1 LIGAEKLVVLKLDGN
16 LKDTGF
22 GVNLELGFE
31 GERPYEERSGTLPA
45 APKLILYLE
54 QWQQQYRLLDT
65 PSRIKP
71 KKIIYGGAIDRVDK
85 LIQLSHQLGEE
96 LKTWLESESFRPIDK
111 LLREELSYKDSI
123 RVLLRAENSQLH
135 RLPWHLWDFL
145 ESYPRAELAFGT
157 STFKQIKQFSKVSD
171 RGKIRILAII
181 GNSEGIDT
189 EADRQLLRSLP
200 DTEIVFLVEPKRQEL
215 NTLLWEKPWDILFFA
230 GHSETD
236 KDCGRIH
243 INAEDG
249 LTIDEL
255 KYGLKHAIASGLQLA
270 VFNSCDGLGL
280 AYQLE
285 RLNLPQIVV
294 MREAVPDRVAQE
306 FLKNFLRAFSS
317 GNSLYLATRIAREKL
332 QGWENRFPCASWLP
346 VIYQNPA
353 ITPPSW
359 QDLTIKR
366 NEKIEALS
374 NIYSEG
380 EKTNV
385 NAKISFFQKLQ
396 KLLSRWQWNAIA
408 GLLLVSL
415 LVTNLITGVRSFG
428 VLQNWELADFDRLMQ
443 MRSPE
448 EVDPYIAIVTISNA
462 DIAYQQQKGMLME
475 GSLSDEALALLL
487 EKIMSYQ
494 PKAIGLDI
502 YKDRPFNHKLAS
514 LVARAHQ
521 LVGICQS
528 NNLEA
533 NSLGIEGSPNL
544 PLARLGFSDIPY
556 DSDNAIRRQFLG
568 MTPDALCGSDL
579 SFSLRLALKYLQTE
593 PVKMTPQGLQIG
605 DLILRKLTK
614 DAGGYQLPE
623 SETQGYQIL
632 INYRSSNP
640 KKVSL
645 KEILDENNGAR
656 LNQLIRDRLILIGTD
671 LPDRDRHDTPYS
683 NGKIALRSPGVVV
696 HAQAIGQLISAVR
709 ERRAILNWLP
719 EWVEIMWI
727 GFYAVIGGTIAHTAN
742 LIYNRQQKLIYLS
755 VAIAT
760 AILALYLCCYLLLNL
775 GIWLPSIPAILAFI
789 AAAIAIA
796 YNPLDIKII
805 QRQKARGNRQ

>member
-1 LIGAEKLVVLKLDGN
+1 LVGAGKLVVLKLDGN

-22 GVNLELGFE
+22 GVNIELGFE

-45 APKLILYLE
+45 APKLISYLE

-65 PSRIKP
+65 PKRIKP
-71 KKIIYGGAIDRVDK
+71 KEIIYGGAIDRVDK

-96 LKTWLESESFRPIDK
+96 LKTWLESVSFRPIDK
-111 LLREELSYKDSI
+111 LLREELNHSDSI

-145 ESYPRAELAFGT
+145 DCYPQAELAFGT
-157 STFKQIKQFSKVSD
+157 STFKQVNQFSKVGD
-171 RGKIRILAII
+171 RAKIRILAII

-189 EADRQLLRSLP
+189 EADRQLLQSLP

-215 NTLLWEKPWDILFFA
+215 NTFLWEKPWDILFFA
-230 GHSETD
+230 GHSETE

-270 VFNSCDGLGL
+270 IFNSCDGLGL

-285 RLNLPQIVV
+285 RLNLPQIIV

-317 GNSLYLATRIAREKL
+317 GHSLYLATRIAREKL

-346 VIYQNPA
+346 IIYQNPA

-359 QDLTIKR
+359 QDLAIR
-366 NEKIEALS
+366 NNEKIEES
-374 NIYSEG
+374 PYIYSKKE
-380 EKTNV
+380 TPNL
-385 NAKISFFQKLQ
+385 NSFFKKLQ
-396 KLLSRWQWNAIA
+396 QLLSRWRWNTIA
-408 GLLLVSL
+408 GILLVSL
-415 LVTNLITGVRSFG
+415 LATNIIAGVRSFG
-428 VLQNWELADFDRLMQ
+428 ALQNWELADFDRLMQ
-443 MRSPE
+443 MRPTE
-448 EVDPYIAIVTISNA
+448 KVDPYIAIVTIDNA
-462 DIAYQQQKGMLME
+462 DISYQQQKGMLME

-487 EKIMSYQ
+487 EKIMPYQ
-494 PKAIGLDI
+494 PRAIGLDI
-502 YKDRPFNHKLAS
+502 YKDRSFKHKLAT
-514 LVARAHQ
+514 LVAEAHQ

-528 NNLEA
+528 NNSEA

-568 MTPDALCGSDL
+568 MTPDSLCGSDL
-579 SFSLRLALKYLQTE
+579 SFSLRLALKYLQAE

-605 DLILRKLTK
+605 DLVLRKLTK

-640 KKVSL
+640 TKISL
-645 KEILDENNGAR
+645 REILDTHNGDR
-656 LNQLIRDRLILIGTD
+656 LDRLIRDRVILIGTD
-671 LPDRDRHDTPYS
+671 LPNLDRHDTPYS
-683 NGKIALRSPGVVV
+683 NGKIALRSPGVIV
-696 HAQAIGQLISAVR
+696 HAQAIGQLISAAIDG
-709 ERRAILNWLP
+709 RAILNWLP
-719 EWVEIMWI
+719 EWIEIFWM

-742 LIYNRQQKLIYLS
+742 SIYNRQQKFTYLS
-755 VAIAT
+755 VSIAT
-760 AILALYLCCYLLLNL
+760 AMLILYLSCYLFLNL
-775 GIWLPSIPAILAFI
+775 GIWLPSVPAILTFI
-789 AAAIAIA
+789 TAAVAIA
-796 YNPLDIKII
+796 YNPIAIKIH
-805 QRQKARGNRQ
+805 KK